1 MLVSKLIHVYEDQKY
16 ISSEFFYFQ
25 TSVEAFLENETSST
39 TGKGLWHSVHSAG
52 MEPTAP
58 DLVCRTGAHDAK
70 LTLSVLAAT
79 INHLSGHPLESLD
92 HSKGLY
98 PWHDIDTLPA
108 GVTGWTLL
116 DKIWGMSVENSH
128 SCSFSISLQSRTQ
141 KSGQSDTV
149 THLSKELIYFG
160 EDVHLVSILAQ
171 DVDSGEIAC
180 ATMLGGY
187 CVFYF
192 TCLIPKIPDCPPEPN
207 LDADFRHVVMTAKKS
222 AFAWALD
229 RNTCHIVWVQQDR
242 ELGERSTECRHRW
255 DAKFT
260 QNIVNADSVP
270 FPLALSTQTTAGRGW
285 VASDAS
291 TGDTLWTT
299 ANPSNDSPHG
309 PVNIVNGILFAGSV
323 PPNGP
328 PNGFDANTGKIL
340 WSFNTG
346 ATVYAG
352 SSISYGCV

>member
-1 MLVSKLIHVYEDQKY
+1 MTY
-16 ISSEFFYFQ
+16 
-25 TSVEAFLENETSST
+25 
-39 TGKGLWHSVHSAG
+39 
-52 MEPTAP
+52 
-58 DLVCRTGAHDAK
+58 
-70 LTLSVLAAT
+70 
-79 INHLSGHPLESLD
+79 
-92 HSKGLY
+92 
-98 PWHDIDTLPA
+98 TLPDNVGRLGGYSRA
-108 GVTGWTLL
+108 VIWERSPEINVTKGFT
-116 DKIWGMSVENSH
+116 
-128 SCSFSISLQSRTQ
+128 F
-141 KSGQSDTV
+141 
-149 THLSKELIYFG
+149 
-160 EDVHLVSILAQ
+160 

-192 TCLIPKIPDCPPEPN
+192 TCLIPKIPDCPPDPN

-222 AFAWALD
+222 TFAWALD
-229 RNTCHIVWVQQDR
+229 RNTCHIVWVQCRHGFSPSLLRKQDR
-242 ELGERSTECRHRW
+242 ELGVRSTECRHRW

-328 PNGFDANTGKIL
+328 LHGFDANTGKIL
-340 WSFNTG
+340 WSFNSG
-346 ATVYAG
+346 ATVYGVHQLAMVVFNVG
-352 SSISYGCV
+352 LGYSIDLAKFHPTWTSDAFTFCLLHWVK